1 MSTHASPQAGLHGL
15 EPPSEW
21 VRRWSH
27 RVPAGASVLDL
38 ACGAGRHVRWFAT
51 RGHPVTGVDVSAEAL
66 AHVHPHGRA
75 VQADLERGPW
85 PLPGERFGAVVVTH
99 YLWRP
104 LWPHILDAVAP
115 GGVLIYETFAHG
127 QETVGRPSR
136 EAFLLRP
143 GELWSVC
150 TPTLRVVAYEDGCLQ
165 GPVRFV
171 QRIVAAREP
180 PGPQPARHWLQEPT
194 ALGG

>member
-1 MSTHASPQAGLHGL
+1 MSMHPFTQVGLHGL

-21 VRRWSH
+21 VQRWSH
-27 RVPAGASVLDL
+27 RVPTGAPVLDL
-38 ACGAGRHVRWFAT
+38 ACGAGRHVRWFAA

-66 AHVHPHGRA
+66 AHVHPHGRT

-85 PLPGERFGAVVVTH
+85 PLSGERFGAVIVTH

-115 GGVLIYETFAHG
+115 GGVLIYETFAQG

-143 GELWSVC
+143 GELWFSC
-150 TPTLRVVAYEDGCLQ
+150 TPTLRVVAYEDGCLPA
-165 GPVRFV
+165 PVRFV
-171 QRIVAAREP
+171 QRIVATRES
-180 PGPQPARHWLQEPT
+180 PQALPARHWLQEPP